1 MDELALAR
9 KVRKQIHDFIIP
21 LRIDDL
27 RPDDITIE
35 LQRLAFIDFSNS
47 WVAGYKQLLEALEK
61 AGVARDP
68 RFTPDAVTK
77 WWMENYPAAEGVSAT
92 PERYLSNWFEFSS
105 IPSSLRLHSIRQ
117 STKFEK
123 LVKDGHLRFAI
134 PAYPHAKYILTFG
147 GVDELS
153 GALEEHGLDI
163 GNSIELKLET
173 FRDNGLDHPEIDRRT
188 ARNILQ
194 ALFRNGFERYALSR
208 GLLPYELSGG
218 ATYHWFKQDLIEE
231 DKVFFTD
238 AGGKRTWRQMVGFKS
253 LSAKEGECRIRNWHF
268 GIQARPHFW
277 PFSGMSVRSHVAFTE
292 NGALYDS
299 KARQHSARR
308 NQCKSW
314 YNDHWLDCM
323 LAAMSF
329 LAGEGKDEFVV
340 PLSAN
345 ESLSVKRLPMMFESP
360 VSFKVVEVQPEAVED
375 SEHEEEPEDES
386 DEEGGEA

>member
-1 MDELALAR
+1 M
-9 KVRKQIHDFIIP
+9 
-21 LRIDDL
+21 
-27 RPDDITIE
+27 
-35 LQRLAFIDFSNS
+35 
-47 WVAGYKQLLEALEK
+47 
-61 AGVARDP
+61 
-68 RFTPDAVTK
+68 
-77 WWMENYPAAEGVSAT
+77 AEWTSCQ
-92 PERYLSNWFEFSS
+92 E
-105 IPSSLRLHSIRQ
+105 PS
-117 STKFEK
+117 
-123 LVKDGHLRFAI
+123 
-134 PAYPHAKYILTFG
+134 
-147 GVDELS
+147 
-153 GALEEHGLDI
+153 EEHGLDI
-163 GNSIELKLET
+163 GNSIELKFET

-268 GIQARPHFW
+268 GIQARSHFW
-277 PFSGMSVRSHVAFTE
+277 PFSGLAVRSHVAFTE

-329 LAGEGKDEFVV
+329 LAGDGKDEFRGSPFGQRKSFGQKASDDVR
-340 PLSAN
+340 
-345 ESLSVKRLPMMFESP
+345 ESGVI
-360 VSFKVVEVQPEAVED
+360 
-375 SEHEEEPEDES
+375 
-386 DEEGGEA
+386 